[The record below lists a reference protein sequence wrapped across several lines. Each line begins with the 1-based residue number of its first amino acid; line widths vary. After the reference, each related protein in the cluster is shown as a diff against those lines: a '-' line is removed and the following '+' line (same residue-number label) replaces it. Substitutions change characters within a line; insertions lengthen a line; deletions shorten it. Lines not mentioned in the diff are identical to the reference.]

1 VTAWPWPGDTPLDQ
15 ARRVAQSYRAELH
28 DVDPDRCAE
37 LDERFAAY
45 GQRWVAPTVAH
56 IELDDEVTIDEA
68 ADLVG
73 LSAYAVYKW
82 VSRDDKL
89 RARQGADGRL
99 RVVARDVLAVHAQ
112 HRKRRARRRRGGAS

>member
-1 VTAWPWPGDTPLDQ
+1 VTAWPWPGDSPVDR
-15 ARRVAQSYRAELH
+15 ARRVAQSYREAL
-28 DVDPDRCAE
+28 VTADPRRCAA
-37 LDERFAAY
+37 LDAWCAAH
-45 GQRWVAPTVAH
+45 GQHWVAPTVAH

-68 ADLVG
+68 ADLIG
-73 LSAYAVYKW
+73 LSAYAIYKW

-112 HRKRRARRRRGGAS
+112 HRKRRARQRRGGAS